1 MKFINI
7 WRLIMGDI
15 LSGGQE
21 SGYADLSK
29 ALGQGMGQEQQYY
42 QQGMGYLQPYQAGGS
57 QALSSLLSQL
67 GAGGTTQGGGQPQD
81 AQSIIDRIQQ
91 GFQQTPAQQFEQQQ
105 ATEAA
110 QNQLQAQGIGGS
122 GAAAKSL
129 AQTVAGITG
138 QQEQQNLQNVLGL
151 RQQSLADLLSAA
163 GLGAG
168 AAGTGAQL
176 AGQTGANVAQLLGL
190 QGLSQ
195 YGQDVAG
202 SSGINKLFSS
212 IGSILGSSGKL

>member
-15 LSGGQE
+15 LTGGQE
-21 SGYADLSK
+21 SGYADLSR
-29 ALGQGMGQEQQYY
+29 ALGQGVGQEQQYY

-91 GFQQTPAQQFEQQQ
+91 HFQQTPAQQFEQQQ

-168 AAGTGAQL
+168 AAGTGAKLSGSVADSIATLL
-176 AGQTGANVAQLLGL
+176 AGQGKA
-190 QGLSQ
+190 Q
-195 YGQDVAG
+195 YGGDVAAG
-202 SSGINKLFSS
+202 SALNKLISGGISS
-212 IGSILGSSGKL
+212 LFL

>member
-1 MKFINI
+1 
-7 WRLIMGDI
+7 MGDI
-15 LSGGQE
+15 LTGGQE

-29 ALGQGMGQEQQYY
+29 ALGQGVGQEQQYY
-42 QQGMGYLQPYQAGGS
+42 QQGEGYLQPYQAGGS

-81 AQSIIDRIQQ
+81 AQSIINRIQQ

-168 AAGTGAQL
+168 AAGTGAKLSGSVADSIATLL
-176 AGQTGANVAQLLGL
+176 AGQGKA
-190 QGLSQ
+190 Q
-195 YGQDVAG
+195 YGQDVATG
-202 SSGINKLFSS
+202 SALNKMIGGGISSLF
-212 IGSILGSSGKL
+212 L